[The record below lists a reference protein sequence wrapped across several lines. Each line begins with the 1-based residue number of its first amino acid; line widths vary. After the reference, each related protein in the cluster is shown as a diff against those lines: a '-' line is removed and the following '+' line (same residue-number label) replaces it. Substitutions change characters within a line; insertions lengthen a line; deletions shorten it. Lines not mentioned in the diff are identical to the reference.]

1 MSVALG
7 LDLDELVLRGAAE
20 PGVRVVPQA
29 ARYER
34 DRQRH
39 AGLAAMPGGSFT
51 RTGAGTAW
59 TAAGSLETFANGLPR
74 ITDRGLLIEGP
85 RTNQLSLFNADPVDV
100 SGLVPYGG
108 ATVSVV
114 ERSALIGAAGLGQV
128 CPAGRVFR
136 VVTTGND
143 QGVSIGTATTGTMAT
158 SASAWV
164 AVESGSE
171 AGVCLEGHGP
181 VVATSSAALTRVS
194 VNGVVPGASTRMRL
208 RSQGGASTFVFILPQ
223 LETGA
228 SASSPI
234 VTTGAGATR
243 GGDVALLGQLA
254 LSPPYTLVCA
264 FAPDAAAWTTG
275 PGQFVL
281 SLSDG
286 AEVSRV
292 IMLRASANTV
302 NLEINNAGGRICL
315 VTHAVVPG
323 QLNRIAVRVAV
334 DDMRSAANGVLG
346 SHDTAGT
353 PEGVSLLGLGCR
365 AINGGNALCGGVS
378 EMTIRPGAASDAE
391 LIALTQ

>member
-7 LDLDELVLRGAAE
+7 FDLDQLVLRGAAE
-20 PGVRVVPQA
+20 PGVRIVPQG

-39 AGLAAMPGGSFT
+39 AGLGTMPGGSFI

-59 TAAGSLETFANGLPR
+59 TAAGTLETFASGVPR
-74 ITDRGLLIEGP
+74 ITDQGLLIEGP
-85 RTNQLSLFNADPVDV
+85 RTNQLNLFNADPVDV
-100 SGLVPYGG
+100 SGLAPYGG

-114 ERSALIGAAGLGQV
+114 ERSALIGAAGLAQV

-143 QGVSIGTATTGTMAT
+143 QGVSIGTATTGAMMT

-164 AVESGSE
+164 AVESGSG

-181 VVATSSAALTRVS
+181 VAVTSSAALTRVA
-194 VNGVVPGASTRMRL
+194 VNGVMPGASTRMRL
-208 RSQGGASTFVFILPQ
+208 RSQGGTSSFVFILPQ
-223 LETGA
+223 LETGP
-228 SASSPI
+228 SVSSPI
-234 VTTGAGATR
+234 VTTGAAATR

-254 LSPPYTLVCA
+254 LSPPYTISCA
-264 FAPDAAAWTTG
+264 FEPDAAAWAAG
-275 PGQFVL
+275 VGQYVL
-281 SLSDG
+281 SLSDVG
-286 AEVSRV
+286 DVSRV
-292 IMLRASANTV
+292 IMLRASATTV
-302 NLEINNAGGRICL
+302 NLEIYNAGGRICL
-315 VTHAVVPG
+315 INHTVVPG
-323 QLNRIAVRVAV
+323 QTNRVAVRVAV
-334 DDMRSAANGVLG
+334 DDMRSAVNGVLG
-346 SHDTAGT
+346 AHDTAGS
-353 PEGVSLLGLGCR
+353 PEAVSLLGLGCR